1 MKTIVG
7 INGAAGRMGQRLVH
21 LTCEDSDLTLGAA
34 LESANHPR
42 LGQDIGEIAGVGKLD
57 VPLRAAPPFSPPE
70 RGGGEG
76 GGRLDVLID
85 FSMPEGTMTV
95 LPVCVERR
103 IPLVVATTGHTAEQ
117 RRDIEAAAH
126 HTALL
131 MAPNMSLSVN
141 VLFQLVRQAATL
153 LAGKGFDVEIVERHH
168 RFKKDA
174 PSGTALHFARIVQ
187 EAMGQTELRH
197 GREGLVGERPPHE
210 IGMHALRTG
219 DNVGE
224 HTILFSALG
233 ESLELVHKGHS
244 RDSYARGALLAAKFL
259 AGKPPGRYTMND
271 VLGL

>member
-1 MKTIVG
+1 MKTILG
-7 INGAAGRMGQRLVH
+7 INGAVGRMGQRLVH
-21 LTCEDSDLTLGAA
+21 LIGDDQDLTLGAA

-42 LGQDIGEIAGVGKLD
+42 LGQDIGDIAGLGKLG
-57 VPLRAAPPFSPPE
+57 VPLRTDLPQ
-70 RGGGEG
+70 GQ
-76 GGRLDVLID
+76 RLDVLID

-95 LPVCVERR
+95 LPLCVERR

-117 RRDIEAAAH
+117 RREIEAAAH

-153 LAGKGFDVEIVERHH
+153 LRGKGFDVEIVERHH

-187 EAMGQTELRH
+187 EVMGQTQLRH

-259 AGKPPGRYTMND
+259 AAKPPGRYTMDD